1 MPADSQKKR
10 KQEDESIAEQDS
22 SIADNTINGQDSDSE
37 NDGDDEQLVNVDF
50 DYFDPKEID
59 FHAFKNLLRQLFDVD
74 NINFDLSF
82 LADKIIEQANVGSTV
97 KTDGPDSDPFAMLTI
112 LNIDE
117 MKVRRLEP
125 GTEAPILF

>member
-1 MPADSQKKR
+1 MPAETQKKR
-10 KQEDESIAEQDS
+10 KQEDDSIVEEDS
-22 SIADNTINGQDSDSE
+22 SILKNSQNGQDSESE
-37 NDGDDEQLVNVDF
+37 DDGDDEQLVNVDF

-82 LADKIIEQANVGSTV
+82 LADKIIEQASVGSTV

-112 LNIDE
+112 MNIDE
-117 MKVRRLEP
+117 IKVRH
-125 GTEAPILF
+125 GQK